1 MKTERNSN
9 LEELSNNLAEKM
21 QAWSQANPKATLTE
35 IEVAVD
41 NELAKLRRTIVE
53 SMVQTREAVEPLSHL
68 CPECGRQMV
77 KNGKKKRQLRTKEG
91 QTIELERQQLRCLH
105 CGMTLFPPG

>member
-1 MKTERNSN
+1 MKTEQPPN
-9 LEELSNNLAEKM
+9 LEVISNDLAETM
-21 QAWSQANPKATLTE
+21 RVWSQANPKATLTE

-41 NELAKLRRTIVE
+41 KELAKLRRTIVE
-53 SMVQTREAVEPLSHL
+53 SIAQTREGVEPISQE
-68 CPECGRQMV
+68 CPQCGRQMV
-77 KNGKKKRQLRTKEG
+77 KNGKKKRKLKAKEG

>member
-1 MKTERNSN
+1 MNTEKDSP

-35 IEVAVD
+35 IEIAVD

-53 SMVQTREAVEPLSHL
+53 SIAQTREAVEQISHE
-68 CPECGRQMV
+68 CPQCGSPMV
-77 KNGKKKRQLRTKEG
+77 KNGRKKRKLKAKEG
-91 QTIELERQQLRCLH
+91 QTIELERQQLRCLN